1 MMSNQL
7 SRTPHTNPTVG
18 PVPAGDAA
26 SPGPDGV
33 AVAPSACVP
42 GPLTL
47 AALARARGLS
57 PDTLHQLGWQERTDG
72 IVIPWPLAG
81 GGAALHIRHTL
92 EKAEGQRR
100 WSWAHFNRSR
110 ILPYGHDRL
119 SRMREQSPETL
130 VIVESEVDAVCL
142 WTAGLAA
149 LATAGAEMWQ
159 GEWWALTQG
168 FGKVVLWLEDGGTL
182 ALLRKLA
189 ETQPDEA
196 PPLSVCHALGL
207 PGKDSGRLLAA
218 MGDAGKEALRRIVAR
233 AVPVTQAVQSE
244 DELPAVVAERLSA
257 RPGNAGFSARCPFHP
272 DDDPSLSVFRGED
285 GWAFRCHAG
294 SCGARGPLSLL
305 AGALGFVPPT
315 PDRGA
320 RGRRGRSD
328 STHEPLDA
336 TNATVA
342 TAVGPGPAVE
352 SNNPSRAAPVALF
365 RFRSPGMLLAATPEQ
380 TPWLWQGYLARGA
393 LTVLGAREKA
403 GKSSLTW
410 ALIAALL
417 SGRDFCG
424 RPTSPT
430 PVVVLTEEPPTS
442 VAEKLERF
450 GIAPDAPLSILTR
463 ADVRGRP
470 QWDAVVAAAG
480 AEAERIGAGI
490 IVIDP
495 LAFWAALPPD
505 AENSAGAMTEALRPV
520 LELAGRGLAVLA
532 LHHVDKAHGELRG
545 STAIGAA
552 ADIIVTLTREA
563 EAPSRRRLEVVGRF
577 SECPAEPVLIELDG
591 DRYAALGSP
600 REVSAEERERQ
611 VLGALSSEPPGLT
624 QKELAAATGLSQ
636 QRVAEA
642 LGALR
647 ARGWVARTGQGN
659 RGAPYRYWRQA
670 RGGDGGV
677 DSILPPPQGDRA
689 VQLVESSPVG
699 ERFDSTA
706 GPGYRTEEK
715 EASNHSGRPPS
726 GVGDDPAAQAH
737 LRETV
742 WRLAERLRWPRIAVT
757 PIWVVHGPA
766 GWQGFRMV
774 AERQEL
780 WWAAWQALQALME
793 QADPSPRPSA
803 TPLPLAGE
811 GPGVRAGD
819 QRCPHG
825 DARARSHT
833 TTTCTTSVPGAGLES
848 VTEATPVADARRVAA
863 ASAMPA
869 AIRNTGQVQGA
880 DAREVGRDG
889 AGDEPRTSDA
899 DHLPGEEEAPEG
911 GGGNGGPLCGSRP
924 VGCTLTWSRRE
935 AAGFPARAPPAEARD
950 RGGLPGQRSTTAAAR
965 TRSGHPHHAIF
976 NEPGD
981 GLVIVAQLRQHRDG
995 VRAQGPRRERW
1006 LERCAAELYRRSH
1019 RGHPTHPV
1027 MLKAVDQPVGPR
1039 LRVVQHL
1046 RPVADLARWDA
1057 GSAKRPEPRR
1067 GGARPHDGG
1076 DRMVDAVHV
1085 RARVLRRLPS
1095 RIGNPRIVEVQ
1106 QRQQPPL
1113 QGPTVTGDHNGAVCR
1128 GVGIGVRRVDL
1139 MGLHG
1144 RRDLVDVAPRP
1155 TRLQVRQVPEKVV
1168 PPAVDGV
1175 DVGEAIVLE
1184 DQGGRQE

>member
-110 ILPYGHDRL
+110 LLPYGHDRL
-119 SRMREQSPETL
+119 PRMREQSPETL
-130 VIVESEVDAVCL
+130 VLVESEVDAVCL

-149 LATAGAEMWQ
+149 LATAGAEVWQ
-159 GEWWALTQG
+159 GQWWALTQG

-336 TNATVA
+336 TDATVA

-505 AENSAGAMTEALRPV
+505 AENSAGAMTEALRPL

-577 SECPAEPVLIELDG
+577 SECPTEPVLIELDG

-659 RGAPYRYWRQA
+659 RGAPYRYWRPA

-677 DSILPPPQGDRA
+677 NSILPPPQGDRA
-689 VQLVESSPVG
+689 AQLVESSPVG
-699 ERFDSTA
+699 ERFDSTAGPGSTAVATVDDDGGLFADPDAGADRCTIPGCDRMIDEFAPDGRGLCAVHAAAHQSPLAVEALPLEPGSLRVTARPPDVMEHPVPPAVPGWTPAGTPPASHGVPAESGGTEPRAGGGEFDSSA

-715 EASNHSGRPPS
+715 EASNHSGRPPH

-742 WRLAERLRWPRIAVT
+742 WRLAERLR
-757 PIWVVHGPA
+757 
-766 GWQGFRMV
+766 
-774 AERQEL
+774 
-780 WWAAWQALQALME
+780 
-793 QADPSPRPSA
+793 
-803 TPLPLAGE
+803 
-811 GPGVRAGD
+811 
-819 QRCPHG
+819 
-825 DARARSHT
+825 
-833 TTTCTTSVPGAGLES
+833 
-848 VTEATPVADARRVAA
+848 
-863 ASAMPA
+863 
-869 AIRNTGQVQGA
+869 
-880 DAREVGRDG
+880 
-889 AGDEPRTSDA
+889 
-899 DHLPGEEEAPEG
+899 
-911 GGGNGGPLCGSRP
+911 
-924 VGCTLTWSRRE
+924 
-935 AAGFPARAPPAEARD
+935 
-950 RGGLPGQRSTTAAAR
+950 
-965 TRSGHPHHAIF
+965 
-976 NEPGD
+976 
-981 GLVIVAQLRQHRDG
+981 
-995 VRAQGPRRERW
+995 
-1006 LERCAAELYRRSH
+1006 
-1019 RGHPTHPV
+1019 
-1027 MLKAVDQPVGPR
+1027 
-1039 LRVVQHL
+1039 
-1046 RPVADLARWDA
+1046 
-1057 GSAKRPEPRR
+1057 
-1067 GGARPHDGG
+1067 
-1076 DRMVDAVHV
+1076 
-1085 RARVLRRLPS
+1085 
-1095 RIGNPRIVEVQ
+1095 
-1106 QRQQPPL
+1106 
-1113 QGPTVTGDHNGAVCR
+1113 
-1128 GVGIGVRRVDL
+1128 
-1139 MGLHG
+1139 
-1144 RRDLVDVAPRP
+1144 
-1155 TRLQVRQVPEKVV
+1155 
-1168 PPAVDGV
+1168 
-1175 DVGEAIVLE
+1175 
-1184 DQGGRQE
+1184 